1 MSENGIAWLPTKE
14 ERQIAK
20 LDLAQSKRQLS
31 GTTGYRPH
39 NVYDINS
46 LPAKYLENDIID
58 NPNSNGLLP
67 GRPWTG
73 GI

>member
-14 ERQIAK
+14 DRQIAK

-31 GTTGYRPH
+31 GTNGYRPH
-39 NVYDINS
+39 NVYDVNT
-46 LPAKYLENDIID
+46 LPTKYIDNTILD
-58 NPNSNGLLP
+58 NPNLGGLQP